1 MKSMET
7 TTKPIEWGTILFL
20 LLLSFPRLS
29 KADDI
34 FQPPDLLSI
43 NCGSSSNLSTLYG
56 RNWIG
61 DTNTELLSVSRGSL
75 IATALTKTTIQGP
88 YDSARLSF
96 SNFTYSI
103 FNLTAG
109 PKFLRLFFFSTSY
122 YNNFN
127 RSKAVFSVKAG
138 PYTLLQRFNASL
150 DADSGNDPARSNILF
165 REYCINLQEGQNL
178 IITFIPSSPGSYAF
192 INGIEIVS
200 MPSYLSYTDP
210 NVDIDGLPKLVGG
223 QTYTIDNNLALEMKY
238 SSTGSYAFING
249 IEIVS
254 MPSYLYY
261 TDPNV
266 DIDGL
271 PKLVGGQTY
280 TIENNLALEM
290 KYRLRFGDRSIP
302 GSEDTGMLRTWD
314 VHNQYITTQSAK
326 SLDIDK
332 KTKLNFRNTPYTA
345 PDQVYLS
352 LVNMG
357 PNASINMGF
366 NLTWQLPVD
375 PGFTYMLRLH
385 FCQLNPKVIES
396 GDQIFL
402 IYIQDHLVEDYVDIF
417 SSGGNQR
424 GVPLVRD
431 YAVIIKDDNQ
441 KKVNLSVKLHPHD
454 KSMIKDAQLNAIE
467 LFKISDT
474 TGNLAVPDPRIQD
487 TEISH
492 ENPIKQRR
500 GTTRT
505 LVAVVVAVSG
515 VVLLSFIMA
524 FFIIKRKKNVA
535 FNNGSNKKDGTS
547 RGGGSSFLPTNL
559 CRHFSISE
567 IVEATNNFDELF
579 VVGVGGFGN
588 VFKGY
593 IDDSTPVAIKRL
605 KPGSQQ
611 GLDEFMNEI
620 EMLSQLRHLHLV
632 SLIGYCYEI
641 NEMILVYDF
650 MDRGTL
656 RDHLYETDNPPL
668 SWKQRLQICIGAARG
683 LHYLHTGTK
692 QMIIHRDVKSTNI
705 LLDEKWVAK
714 VSDFGLSRIGPTG
727 SSMTHVSTQVKGSVG
742 YLDPEYY
749 KRQRLTEKS
758 DVYSYGVV
766 LLEVLCGRQPLLRMV
781 EKQQVSL
788 VDWAKHRY
796 EKGFLGE
803 IVDPALKDQIAPHCL
818 RKFGELALSCLLE
831 DGTQRPSMND
841 VVGVLEFVLQLQLQ
855 DDANVNAGSESGG
868 DYEDS
873 TTEDMFSSSHSSVH
887 VSDYSNSSGFNPTSY
902 ACMKSNRLSEHVFSE
917 IKDPKGR

>member
-1 MKSMET
+1 MET
-7 TTKPIEWGTILFL
+7 SNKPITILLL
-20 LLLSFPRLS
+20 LLLSFFHLS
-29 KADDI
+29 KADVI
-34 FQPPDLLSI
+34 FDPPDLLTI
-43 NCGSSSNLSTLYG
+43 NCGSSTNFSTPDG

-61 DTNTELLSVSRGSL
+61 DTNTKLLSVSRGSVL
-75 IATALTKTTIQGP
+75 ATALTQSTILGP
-88 YDSARLSF
+88 YTSARLSF

-109 PKFLRLFFFSTSY
+109 PMFLRLFFFSTSY
-122 YNNFN
+122 QNNFN

-138 PYTLLQRFNASL
+138 PYTLFQRFNVSL
-150 DADSGNDPARSNILF
+150 DADSVNDPARSNILF
-165 REYCINLQEGQNL
+165 REYCINLHERQNL
-178 IITFIPSSPGSYAF
+178 NITFIP
-192 INGIEIVS
+192 
-200 MPSYLSYTDP
+200 
-210 NVDIDGLPKLVGG
+210 
-223 QTYTIDNNLALEMKY
+223 

-266 DIDGL
+266 DIHGL
-271 PKLVGGQTY
+271 PKLVGGGTY
-280 TIENNLALEM
+280 PIETILALET
-290 KYRLRFGDRSIP
+290 KYRLRLGDRNIP
-302 GSEDTGMLRTWD
+302 AAEDTGMLRTWD
-314 VHNQYITTQSAK
+314 VHDEYISNPGVE
-326 SLDIDK
+326 SLDIDNT
-332 KTKLNFRNTPYTA
+332 TKLNFSMTPNYTA
-345 PDQVYLS
+345 PDQVYRS
-352 LVNMG
+352 LASMG
-357 PNASINMGF
+357 HNESVNMGF

-375 PGFTYMLRLH
+375 PGFTYVLRLH
-385 FCQLNPKVIES
+385 FCQLNPMVIGS

-402 IYIQDHLVEDYVDIF
+402 IFIQDHLVEDMVDIF
-417 SSGGNQR
+417 NWGDKQK
-424 GVPLVRD
+424 GVPVVRD
-431 YAVIIKDDNQ
+431 YVVIIRDNQ
-441 KKVNLSVKLHPHD
+441 KKANLSVKLHPHD

-474 TGNLAVPDPRIQD
+474 TGNLAVPNPDPRIQA

-492 ENPIKQRR
+492 ENSSKKRR
-500 GTTRT
+500 GTTKT
-505 LVAVVVAVSG
+505 LAAVVVAVSG
-515 VVLLSFIMA
+515 VVLLSSIIA
-524 FFIIKRKKNVA
+524 FFIIKLKKNVA
-535 FNNGSNKKDGTS
+535 YNNGSNKKDGTS
-547 RGGGSSFLPTNL
+547 RGGGSSSLPTDL
-559 CRHFSISE
+559 CRHFTIAE
-567 IVEATNNFDELF
+567 IVEATNNFDEVF

-588 VFKGY
+588 VYKGY
-593 IDDSTPVAIKRL
+593 IGDSTPVAIKRL

-611 GLDEFMNEI
+611 GLNEFMNEI

-632 SLIGYCYEI
+632 SLIGYCYES

-656 RDHLYETDNPPL
+656 RDHLYGTDNPPL

-742 YLDPEYY
+742 YLDPDYY

-781 EKQQVSL
+781 ERQQASL

-818 RKFGELALSCLLE
+818 RKFGEVALSCLHE

-841 VVGVLEFVLQLQLQ
+841 VVGVLEFVMQLQLQ
-855 DDANVNAGSESGG
+855 DGANVNAVSESGE
-868 DYEDS
+868 DYENS
-873 TTEDMFSSSHSSVH
+873 TTEDMFSSSHSSVN
-887 VSDYSNSSGFNPTSY
+887 VSDYSNSSGLNTTSY
-902 ACMKSNRLSEHVFSE
+902 ASKESERLLEPVFSE